1 MNWGLMA
8 SIIIWWLIIIGL
20 CVMLGIVLFIS
31 IFNWLEEKNIQSV
44 SLTLSIAFITIA
56 IIPIGLSFLL
66 YYLIF

>member
-1 MNWGLMA
+1 MGINMLL
-8 SIIIWWLIIIGL
+8 SVFIIIGL

-44 SLTLSIAFITIA
+44 SLTLSIAFVSIG
-56 IIPIGLSFLL
+56 IIPIDLSFLL